1 MGTPEKTVGNL
12 QRAVLLAVACGL
24 LSFFVLDAG
33 AGSYNEESRE
43 KAEVKRVIDQMERY
57 YEGRKVTR
65 FMSLFSRRKFP
76 NLISF
81 KHAVENDFNMNR
93 DIRLRRTSERLT
105 VSKDMA
111 VDQATWQKQFMPM
124 IVSPHE
130 GSRMKRVSG
139 TVRIYLQ
146 KEGKNWKIINI
157 QGYPI
162 FGL

>member
-1 MGTPEKTVGNL
+1 MGKFNLHRIILVTVF
-12 QRAVLLAVACGL
+12 CGL
-24 LSFFVLDAG
+24 LSSFVVNPV
-33 AGSYNEESRE
+33 AGSYDVNGE

-57 YEGRKVTR
+57 YERRKLTR
-65 FMSLFSRRKFP
+65 FMSLFSRRKFS

-81 KHAVENDFNMNR
+81 QNAVQNDFNMNR

-105 VSKDMA
+105 VSKGMA
-111 VDQATWQKQFMPM
+111 VHQATWQKQYMPM

-130 GSRMKRVSG
+130 ASRMKRVSG
-139 TVRIYLQ
+139 TVRIYLE
-146 KEGKNWKIINI
+146 KEGKAWKIINI